1 MTFFLRIGYWATDL
15 PHFDDFHKEIP
26 RWHLLR
32 CNIVFKLELRANG
45 FINVAFQWGVKPN
58 GIRERQAGWRR
69 HQCVLSQSPHMSA
82 WSKPHLL
89 LSTERERE
97 SVCGVCFQAA
107 LSQAEQSLKRTVAA
121 SLLPLSI
128 CFRSV
133 LLHKSKTSG
142 NYFIQ
147 EEEEELMKG
156 YFG

>member
-1 MTFFLRIGYWATDL
+1 M
-15 PHFDDFHKEIP
+15 
-26 RWHLLR
+26 LR

-97 SVCGVCFQAA
+97 RVCVECVFR
-107 LSQAEQSLKRTVAA
+107 LHCHKRSSRWSEQ
-121 SLLPLSI
+121 
-128 CFRSV
+128 
-133 LLHKSKTSG
+133 LLHRCCLFPSVSALFFFTNLRLQAIISFKRRKRSWWRVILVNCRLTLNWRWVEGISC
-142 NYFIQ
+142 NAAR
-147 EEEEELMKG
+147 
-156 YFG
+156 